1 MAERTVA
8 RCRSPDTLHD
18 FITGHTEMVME
29 EHVQTTTVSTLKTA
43 DIVESKSC
51 QATCVCFGKEG
62 GNSKK
67 TVGHVCTV
75 LHKLTK
81 CPAKDGITARKS
93 NGFQKTHRKT
103 RNYFSLFYVYR
114 HFLKVFLAFRQFF
127 LFIRHWFY
135 RYFCLENDESMDNLT
150 IKDNIRKIR
159 KARRL
164 TQEEMAMQLGISV
177 TAYRDLERG
186 STSILNSNIY
196 RIADLLGTPTE
207 EIVLGYMPS
216 QAEGAT
222 LQEVQMEYSGRIETL
237 ERRILDLEKLV
248 SSQEDTIRSKNEII
262 SMLKKRL
269 GEDR

>member
-1 MAERTVA
+1 
-8 RCRSPDTLHD
+8 
-18 FITGHTEMVME
+18 
-29 EHVQTTTVSTLKTA
+29 
-43 DIVESKSC
+43 
-51 QATCVCFGKEG
+51 
-62 GNSKK
+62 
-67 TVGHVCTV
+67 
-75 LHKLTK
+75 
-81 CPAKDGITARKS
+81 
-93 NGFQKTHRKT
+93 
-103 RNYFSLFYVYR
+103 
-114 HFLKVFLAFRQFF
+114 
-127 LFIRHWFY
+127 
-135 RYFCLENDESMDNLT
+135 MDNLT